1 MKVIKQNDGSLTI
14 MLNNGTSFVMRSRI
28 LSPSGHV
35 PFDKVSD
42 SASEI
47 GDGCVCIDRTWN
59 LPEGDYRIETSF
71 ESCDLGVGN
80 EVFVPS
86 VMYRGNEKGK
96 GCFPRLSLSDR
107 WSFLE
112 SRTSIPA
119 CVQLSDEKQVF
130 TAAVLAS
137 DPACSVSWNG
147 KTIIH
152 TIPGFESPYSY
163 KGKNTLE
170 KSGDPGYIHGS
181 VFRKAFVIGSV
192 KSDDSLESY
201 SKFMQDFGEARSLCS
216 DIRETP
222 QPLRYSW
229 NDIEALLLTHLLGL
243 VRKADNS
250 DNEYYLLM
258 GTDNGDKQ
266 NVYDF
271 TAASFLVKSLEGAL
285 VLALSDSGKAKDRAC
300 KKVSAVLDRQEK
312 TLASELGIEDVSGL
326 YRKVAEGIARF
337 FFRAEQAPGIFQDC
351 YDLRRD
357 IWGGYLGIGEN
368 STYNNL
374 VNARCNGEAMT
385 AYLGLSDL
393 LPDLKDE
400 IVGLVKRVADFYVT
414 NQLSDGS
421 FGRWWSPEGEPVNAL
436 GTNGAYILSLLVCL
450 NRKYP
455 DRKYEDSILKA
466 ADYYATLAL
475 NGDFFGDT
483 LDADTCD
490 KESGEALLS
499 AMMDLW
505 DAGFRKPEYLKA
517 ARRAAL
523 FVSTWVFQD
532 TLQFSKDTPMGARGF
547 DSLGMTSASVANEHL
562 DFYGFLISYDFMRLY
577 RASGD
582 GLFKTQALSMLNACR
597 QFICSPMEDLGSKR
611 YGWQPEQFNQT
622 DWDYFD
628 VPDRTGFFS
637 IDIAW
642 VTVLSLGAF
651 YKLKKEFPECVLQ

>member
-28 LSPSGHV
+28 LSPSGPV
-35 PFDKVSD
+35 PCDKVSD

-59 LPEGDYRIETSF
+59 LPEGDYRIETCF

-170 KSGDPGYIHGS
+170 RSGDPGYIHGS

-192 KSDDSLESY
+192 KSGDSLESY

-300 KKVSAVLDRQEK
+300 K
-312 TLASELGIEDVSGL
+312 
-326 YRKVAEGIARF
+326 
-337 FFRAEQAPGIFQDC
+337 
-351 YDLRRD
+351 
-357 IWGGYLGIGEN
+357 
-368 STYNNL
+368 
-374 VNARCNGEAMT
+374 
-385 AYLGLSDL
+385 
-393 LPDLKDE
+393 
-400 IVGLVKRVADFYVT
+400 
-414 NQLSDGS
+414 
-421 FGRWWSPEGEPVNAL
+421 
-436 GTNGAYILSLLVCL
+436 
-450 NRKYP
+450 
-455 DRKYEDSILKA
+455 
-466 ADYYATLAL
+466 
-475 NGDFFGDT
+475 
-483 LDADTCD
+483 
-490 KESGEALLS
+490 
-499 AMMDLW
+499 
-505 DAGFRKPEYLKA
+505 
-517 ARRAAL
+517 
-523 FVSTWVFQD
+523 
-532 TLQFSKDTPMGARGF
+532 
-547 DSLGMTSASVANEHL
+547 
-562 DFYGFLISYDFMRLY
+562 
-577 RASGD
+577 
-582 GLFKTQALSMLNACR
+582 
-597 QFICSPMEDLGSKR
+597 
-611 YGWQPEQFNQT
+611 
-622 DWDYFD
+622 
-628 VPDRTGFFS
+628 
-637 IDIAW
+637 
-642 VTVLSLGAF
+642 
-651 YKLKKEFPECVLQ
+651 